1 MLHVMSGLLGFL
13 LRSRCFCCPEV
24 EKLQMTYPSSRP
36 SEGSTLKIN
45 RTGEDGWT
53 LSFLG
58 PKGGRSLNRWVV
70 NFRRVVV
77 QQYSSQLW
85 TVSQNLGLSLYD
97 QINCV
102 LKKEKIRFSSWF
114 FYTLTISCQKIKKNI
129 FLFRFSAKETRN
141 LSPGSVTR
149 PFGGQK
155 ISCEN
160 TSATDFQLLAP
171 EIIQQKKSDGPS
183 FSDLHLGYEILHT
196 STKYICYTLI

>member
-1 MLHVMSGLLGFL
+1 MVHVMSGLLGFL

-70 NFRRVVV
+70 NFRRAVV

-114 FYTLTISCQKIKKNI
+114 FYTLTISCQKIKKKHLFISI
-129 FLFRFSAKETRN
+129 FSQRNKEFIPRFCYQTFWWAKN
-141 LSPGSVTR
+141 
-149 PFGGQK
+149 
-155 ISCEN
+155 
-160 TSATDFQLLAP
+160 QLWKHVRHRLP
-171 EIIQQKKSDGPS
+171 TVGTWNHPTKEIRR
-183 FSDLHLGYEILHT
+183 T
-196 STKYICYTLI
+196 